1 MGELGWLFERYEDNP
16 VVTKIKIKQN
26 KNVSVVDI
34 FYKRILPFWINS
46 KKIQISTVILAN
58 LNPGVLILE
67 EKEDLSYLEQ
77 TTSELTCQG
86 KYQFIYSN
94 ENMQFNCFLP
104 GVYENL

>member
-1 MGELGWLFERYEDNP
+1 MFLLLIFFTNESSPSGLILKKSKFLQLF
-16 VVTKIKIKQN
+16 
-26 KNVSVVDI
+26 
-34 FYKRILPFWINS
+34 
-46 KKIQISTVILAN
+46 LAN